1 MPHLFTSIGILL
13 LTHAAYSAAT
23 QTTHSNI
30 PFNIIIQT
38 LASMVLTMAGVVIN
52 TKLIDIKY
60 TGHKNFDTIVNRPS
74 LYTFNHRGKFI
85 YPRTAGL

>member
-1 MPHLFTSIGILL
+1 MPNILTFLGIMS
-13 LTHAAYSAAT
+13 LTHSAYMAAQAPST
-23 QTTHSNI
+23 NI
-30 PFNIIIQT
+30 PLNIIMQ
-38 LASMVLTMAGVVIN
+38 AVVSMLVTMAGIVMN

-60 TGHKNFDTIVNRPS
+60 TGHKNYDTIVNRPS